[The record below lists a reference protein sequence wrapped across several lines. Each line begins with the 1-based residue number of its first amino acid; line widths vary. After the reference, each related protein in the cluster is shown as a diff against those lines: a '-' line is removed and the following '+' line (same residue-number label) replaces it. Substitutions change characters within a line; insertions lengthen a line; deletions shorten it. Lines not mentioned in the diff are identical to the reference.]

1 MIENIPKEIKP
12 ILNDFIVKGKRQFLQ
27 STRTIIPMSKKICE
41 LNDKILDMFT
51 EVSTEHF
58 RITTYQ
64 ESAADRYN
72 LAEIVMRK
80 GYTKNL
86 GDRIRIRIDLLIGA
100 EENSFDKIFRPLD
113 CSKYFSIYQDKLNV
127 PVEDLLKEYETLRN
141 TLRKKVAL
149 KFLTFLKLTS
159 YYTKLH
165 TAISNKWN
173 TIRKEAIEIERIW
186 NEKYPLVPGTE
197 VKYKDR
203 SQLRTG
209 TVARPVEL
217 NIGIKPYI
225 EIKSSAGRV
234 IYRKVDECHWENKF
248 DDTRLCKCI
257 YSILGNKEIPEE
269 WSENKL
275 VFCY

>member
-27 STRTIIPMSKKICE
+27 STQVIIPMSKKICE
-41 LNDKILDMFT
+41 LNNEILDMFA

-64 ESAADRYN
+64 ESAADKYK

-86 GDRIRIRIDLLIGA
+86 GDRIRIRIDLTIGA
-100 EENSFDKIFRPLD
+100 NENSFDKIFRPLD
-113 CSKYFSIYQDKLNV
+113 CSKYFSMYQDKLNV
-127 PVEDLLKEYETLRN
+127 PAEDLLKEYETLKN
-141 TLRKKVAL
+141 TLKKKVAL
-149 KFLTFLKLTS
+149 KFLTFLKLAS

-165 TAISNKWN
+165 TAISNKWK
-173 TIRKEAIEIERIW
+173 TIRNKAIEIERIW
-186 NEKYPLVPGTE
+186 NEKYPLVPEME

-209 TVARPVEL
+209 IVVRPVNL
-217 NIGIKPYI
+217 NSGIKPYI
-225 EIKSSAGRV
+225 EIKSSAGKI
-234 IYRKVDECHWENKF
+234 IYRKSNECHWENKF
-248 DDTRLCKCI
+248 DDTRLCECI
-257 YSILGNKEIPEE
+257 YLILGNKEIPEE

-275 VFCY
+275 VFYY